1 MPASQVD
8 FEKLFAY
15 SADMLGSSQTCKLLL
30 AAWLCHLQES
40 SWAAID
46 KNGEMVGYLI
56 MSKTTRFTED
66 GYCIAPFFVDSS
78 AIARSLLKV
87 AAEFASENYPNHNIS
102 ADIPVDYNSEGF
114 SILEKEIGA
123 NPIVDYTFMT
133 NKKNSQQASQQ
144 SFQLC

>member
-15 SADMLGSSQTCKLLL
+15 SADMMGSSQTCKLLL

-46 KNGEMVGYLI
+46 KNGEMVGCLI

-66 GYCIAPFFVDSS
+66 GYCIAPFFADSP
-78 AIARSLLKV
+78 AIARCLLKV
-87 AAEFASENYPNHNIS
+87 AVEFAGENYPNHNI
-102 ADIPVDYNSEGF
+102 AVFIPVDYNPEG
-114 SILEKEIGA
+114 IRLLEEEIGA
-123 NPIVDYTFMT
+123 
-133 NKKNSQQASQQ
+133 K
-144 SFQLC
+144 L